1 MWVARRRVGLG
12 TEMWH
17 GKSKNNL
24 SPFFCHFLFLAY
36 STAQRSAKIQIEL
49 FSLSPIYLFIYSSVY
64 SSIYIYLLIYFIYL
78 YFESMNFF
86 FFFVY
91 LPSYLHFSRF
101 PHFCETWKSRM
112 PHVEN
117 IAIWNGSKN
126 IGCFRPLMH
135 NRSAIFNIVIEIKR
149 CNRGNRFRRMSFL
162 IVSSHEKGNR
172 MVSRLWNGYHVS
184 VEWIRVWISAF
195 TSPPKFVIHLGFA
208 ATENFLWGSF
218 NW

>member
-17 GKSKNNL
+17 GKSENNL

-86 FFFVY
+86 FFLFIYRVIYIFRDSLIFVRLEKVVCLMSRT
-91 LPSYLHFSRF
+91 LPSEMEVKIS
-101 PHFCETWKSRM
+101 
-112 PHVEN
+112 VV
-117 IAIWNGSKN
+117 
-126 IGCFRPLMH
+126 
-135 NRSAIFNIVIEIKR
+135 SA
-149 CNRGNRFRRMSFL
+149 L
-162 IVSSHEKGNR
+162 
-172 MVSRLWNGYHVS
+172 
-184 VEWIRVWISAF
+184 
-195 TSPPKFVIHLGFA
+195 
-208 ATENFLWGSF
+208 
-218 NW
+218 